1 MDTCEIGSFK
11 GRNRKSEYAFHHNKI
26 LKVLVKNNIKY
37 SENRNGI
44 FVNMNSFDESI
55 NKEIEKS
62 LLYIK
67 NQEKSLQD
75 IETIKEEI
83 NKDYFEND
91 NKDKNTVILSHG
103 SIRIYQLALNSCK
116 KYEFNIENLKNK
128 LYENF
133 KPISVKR
140 DNSTKKKEK
149 KCKYFVPQKRYLF
162 GVI

>member
-1 MDTCEIGSFK
+1 MDTAKLVLLKDQIE
-11 GRNRKSEYAFHHNKI
+11 NLDAFHHNKI

-44 FVNMNSFDESI
+44 FVNMNSFDESTI
-55 NKEIEKS
+55 KEIEKS

-103 SIRIYQLALNSCK
+103 SA
-116 KYEFNIENLKNK
+116 
-128 LYENF
+128 
-133 KPISVKR
+133 
-140 DNSTKKKEK
+140 
-149 KCKYFVPQKRYLF
+149 
-162 GVI
+162 

>member
-1 MDTCEIGSFK
+1 MDTAKLVILKEQIE
-11 GRNRKSEYAFHHNKI
+11 NLDVFHHNKI

-44 FVNMNSFDESI
+44 FVNMNSFDKNTI
-55 NKEIEKS
+55 KEIEDS

-67 NQEKSLQD
+67 NQEKNLQD

-103 SIRIYQLALNSCK
+103 SA
-116 KYEFNIENLKNK
+116 
-128 LYENF
+128 
-133 KPISVKR
+133 
-140 DNSTKKKEK
+140 
-149 KCKYFVPQKRYLF
+149 
-162 GVI
+162 

>member
-1 MDTCEIGSFK
+1 
-11 GRNRKSEYAFHHNKI
+11 
-26 LKVLVKNNIKY
+26 LVKNNIKY

-44 FVNMNSFDESI
+44 FVNMNSFDESTI
-55 NKEIEKS
+55 KEIEKS

-103 SIRIYQLALNSCK
+103 SA
-116 KYEFNIENLKNK
+116 
-128 LYENF
+128 
-133 KPISVKR
+133 
-140 DNSTKKKEK
+140 
-149 KCKYFVPQKRYLF
+149 
-162 GVI
+162 

>member
-1 MDTCEIGSFK
+1 MDTAKLVILKEQIE
-11 GRNRKSEYAFHHNKI
+11 NLDAFHHNKI

-44 FVNMNSFDESI
+44 FVNMNSFDKNTI
-55 NKEIEKS
+55 KEIEDS

-67 NQEKSLQD
+67 NQEKNLQD

-103 SIRIYQLALNSCK
+103 SA
-116 KYEFNIENLKNK
+116 
-128 LYENF
+128 
-133 KPISVKR
+133 
-140 DNSTKKKEK
+140 
-149 KCKYFVPQKRYLF
+149 
-162 GVI
+162 

>member
-1 MDTCEIGSFK
+1 MDTAKLVVLKEQIE
-11 GRNRKSEYAFHHNKI
+11 NLDAFHHNKI

-44 FVNMNSFDESI
+44 FVNMNSFDESTI
-55 NKEIEKS
+55 KEIEKS

-103 SIRIYQLALNSCK
+103 SA
-116 KYEFNIENLKNK
+116 
-128 LYENF
+128 
-133 KPISVKR
+133 
-140 DNSTKKKEK
+140 
-149 KCKYFVPQKRYLF
+149 
-162 GVI
+162 